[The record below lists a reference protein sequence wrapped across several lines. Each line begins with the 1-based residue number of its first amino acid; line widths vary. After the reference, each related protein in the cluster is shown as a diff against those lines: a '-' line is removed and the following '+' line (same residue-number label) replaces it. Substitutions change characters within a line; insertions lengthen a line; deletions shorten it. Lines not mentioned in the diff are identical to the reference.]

1 MSVNF
6 DKILIPSGNYIEYKV
21 KNFSYSHTVIM
32 LDMFICRLKIGMDTK
47 HTFKKKQIQNY
58 TFKQS
63 QTKSQTKA
71 YNIS

>member
-32 LDMFICRLKIGMDTK
+32 LDMFICRLKIGMDFN
-47 HTFKKKQIQNY
+47 TFKKKTNLELQV
-58 TFKQS
+58 
-63 QTKSQTKA
+63 
-71 YNIS
+71 

>member
-21 KNFSYSHTVIM
+21 NNFSYSHTVIM

-47 HTFKKKQIQNY
+47 HTFKKKQI
-58 TFKQS
+58 
-63 QTKSQTKA
+63 
-71 YNIS
+71 